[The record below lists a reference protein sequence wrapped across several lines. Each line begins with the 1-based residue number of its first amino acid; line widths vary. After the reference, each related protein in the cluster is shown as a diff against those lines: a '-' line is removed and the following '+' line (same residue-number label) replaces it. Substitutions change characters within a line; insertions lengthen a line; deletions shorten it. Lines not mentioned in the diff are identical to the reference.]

1 MFNNNERDKMD
12 KTILVVEI
20 NQYSNGSKIYAIKK
34 HANTLDKASEYLVS
48 LKNLNEDKDI
58 SYELFNRF
66 AQFEVD
72 RIEKV
77 ANAKSFILNTMP
89 KNMTWLL
96 NVKLHLM
103 MNVLRVDIK
112 NLAIHTRS
120 ILMYGQPKK

>member
-1 MFNNNERDKMD
+1 MFNNKGESKMD

-77 ANAKSFILNTMP
+77 EVVHATK
-89 KNMTWLL
+89 
-96 NVKLHLM
+96 
-103 MNVLRVDIK
+103 
-112 NLAIHTRS
+112 
-120 ILMYGQPKK
+120 

>member
-20 NQYSNGSKIYAIKK
+20 TKYSSGKKIYAIKK

-77 ANAKSFILNTMP
+77 EVADATK
-89 KNMTWLL
+89 
-96 NVKLHLM
+96 
-103 MNVLRVDIK
+103 
-112 NLAIHTRS
+112 
-120 ILMYGQPKK
+120 